1 MTGFSFLERNCTRI
15 DILCMQ
21 KLPMAWAPDNSLCE
35 CGGGLPNGTSPLG
48 GLLCIFCC
56 LWLLTGCE
64 RSKRPTS
71 EAVGRPIPS
80 ADGSP
85 LVSIGQVT
93 TVDLKAQWAVMHFF
107 VTNGVSCGIDGSV
120 VYSLMIHRDDVER
133 AQAILRTNWPPKAVF
148 RSVWE
153 TR

>member
-1 MTGFSFLERNCTRI
+1 MGG
-15 DILCMQ
+15 
-21 KLPMAWAPDNSLCE
+21 SLCI
-35 CGGGLPNGTSPLG
+35 L
-48 GLLCIFCC
+48 CC

-64 RSKRPTS
+64 RSKGQSS
-71 EAVGRPIPS
+71 EAAGRPIPS
-80 ADGSP
+80 TDGSP

-93 TVDLKAQWAVMHFF
+93 TVDLEAQWAVMHFF

-120 VYSLMIHRDDVER
+120 VYSLMIHRDNVER
-133 AQAILRTNWPPKAVF
+133 AQAILRTNWPPKEVF